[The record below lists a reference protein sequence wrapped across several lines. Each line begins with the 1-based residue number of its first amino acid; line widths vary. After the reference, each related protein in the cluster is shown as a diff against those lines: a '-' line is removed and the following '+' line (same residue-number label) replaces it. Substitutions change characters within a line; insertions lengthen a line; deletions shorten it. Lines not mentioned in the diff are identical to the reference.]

1 MRYKRSFQ
9 GTQSFVAALLT
20 VCLVWPLLWPGAVAQ
35 AQNLAPA
42 PPPPVG
48 IRQPVS
54 LAVLEL
60 APRGADPVLTAAFS
74 DLLRIHLRDRPGVRL
89 LERVRMDDILREQH
103 FQLSTHCG
111 DSESCLQETGRM
123 LGVQRLVMGAVHQ
136 IDGFFSA
143 HLHLL
148 DVASAQ
154 MVGAATFQCK
164 CSVEEM
170 LTRVPQLLAA
180 QLAGAI
186 YAEMPT
192 GQLRID
198 STPSGAEVILNQQL
212 LGRTPLHLPNIVAGE
227 HQLLLLRQASYQV
240 KQQTLQITP
249 AETRVVNL
257 KLLEEGL
264 GGSLNVQIT
273 PPGAQVVI
281 NGDSHGPAP
290 LVLDVLPPGLHQ
302 VTVSHPD
309 YHSQSHTVM
318 ISAGQVNNFE
328 TRLLPKKKPRGTLYL
343 DSVPSKASVYINK
356 VYQGHTP
363 VMLMLDAEP
372 QQLTLRRPGYA
383 PWQQQVSVDPN
394 QALRLQPQLAEDQS
408 AWILPSVLL
417 GSVAVL
423 LGGAMLARG
432 AGLQRA
438 DTLDVSLTGSP

>member
-1 MRYKRSFQ
+1 MSKRTISFFR
-9 GTQSFVAALLT
+9 TLC
-20 VCLVWPLLWPGAVAQ
+20 VCLMVFSFALP
-35 AQNLAPA
+35 APA
-42 PPPPVG
+42 LARIAQPAAPQAPVG
-48 IRQPVS
+48 IQQPVS

-74 DLLRIHLRDRPGVRL
+74 DLLRIHLRDQAGVRL
-89 LERVRMDDILREQH
+89 LERVRMDDILKEQH

-123 LGVQRLVMGAVHQ
+123 LGVQRLVLGAVHQ

-154 MVGAATFQCK
+154 MTGAATFQCK

-170 LTRVPQLLAA
+170 LTRVPQALAA
-180 QLAGAI
+180 QLTDAI

-198 STPSGAEVILNQQL
+198 STPSGAEVVLNQQL
-212 LGRTPLHLPNIVAGE
+212 MGRTPLHLPQVIAGE
-227 HQLLLLRQASYQV
+227 HTLLLRQANYQV
-240 KQQTLQITP
+240 NQQKIQVKP
-249 AETRVVNL
+249 SQVAAFNL
-257 KLLEEGL
+257 ALLEERR
-264 GGSLNVQIT
+264 GGSLNVHIT
-273 PPGAQVVI
+273 PPGAQVAI
-281 NGDSHGPAP
+281 NGKSHGPAP
-290 LVLDVLPPGLHQ
+290 LVLDALPPGLHQ

-309 YHSQSHTVM
+309 YHSQLHTVM
-318 ISAGQVNNFE
+318 VAAGQVKNFE

-343 DSVPSKASVYINK
+343 DLVPSRASVYVNG

-383 PWQQQVSVDPN
+383 RWEQQVKVDPA
-394 QALRLQPQLAEDQS
+394 QSLRLNPRLEKDEN
-408 AWILPSVLL
+408 AWILPSVIF

-423 LGGAMLARG
+423 LAHLFMSAER
-432 AGLQRA
+432 Q
-438 DTLDVSLTGSP
+438 